1 MGEIKA
7 FLVGVSN
14 YSALKQS
21 DLPFCRNDIELMRT
35 TLINDLSVKSSDI
48 IMLGE
53 NLVVEH
59 SDVENKFEYYKSTI
73 RNDDTFIFY
82 FSGHG
87 GNLKDNSHV
96 LAFSDGTLYTQRII
110 NYISGIKARNKL
122 IIIDSCFSG
131 NYEIATERAIQKNE
145 WIEAF
150 VNSGCAVIASSSK
163 NQNSG
168 LYCEEGVSI
177 FTYYFCQAIKNCA
190 SAADGEVALDKI
202 YELVFRFMDGWN
214 KTHPSQIQQPIF
226 RSNIVGTIRFLTKQ
240 RKKYKKNTFF
250 SNHDDYTI
258 CSVEPVHYAN
268 IKRYSVK
275 VALKRKVTYE
285 ELADINWKIIDE
297 INYANIYKN
306 EQEEIL
312 LSGKKPNVVFCYF
325 GYDTDDVANCI
336 FVYRTIWAEQNQCWK
351 FWGADSKKVIQIKG
365 IKICVEEYYS
375 SIKMFQSMNV
385 GDEECI
391 ISQEKEIVREIIKCV
406 QHVKTEYNEYCNSE
420 IGETELIVRLKPYL
434 ERIEELLLKESNLEI
449 PPTEIRDWVSAC
461 TELVAAAHDFTC
473 YYSEKYINQ
482 RSIENRKDCM
492 NMTMIRYNKGL
503 ENLLKEGRK
512 LDKFKD

>member
-336 FVYRTIWAEQNQCWK
+336 FAYRTIWAEQNQCWK

-375 SIKMFQSMNV
+375 SINNFKSKKLR
-385 GDEECI
+385 DEE
-391 ISQEKEIVREIIKCV
+391 
-406 QHVKTEYNEYCNSE
+406 
-420 IGETELIVRLKPYL
+420 
-434 ERIEELLLKESNLEI
+434 
-449 PPTEIRDWVSAC
+449 
-461 TELVAAAHDFTC
+461 
-473 YYSEKYINQ
+473 
-482 RSIENRKDCM
+482 
-492 NMTMIRYNKGL
+492 
-503 ENLLKEGRK
+503 
-512 LDKFKD
+512 